1 MTPRLPV
8 PACPDC
14 DLGPDLFSALDR
26 RGFIRSVGTQAA
38 ALATIGTAVPAVA
51 HAAVKPAAT
60 SATKPAENLVREMFA
75 TLTADQKKAV
85 VLPWDHGVKDGKGT
99 PTRLGMYNAAVNKQ
113 TVIKD
118 AYTKSQ
124 QELLDRIFR
133 SIAAGDD
140 GYMRLSR
147 GGNFDNSG
155 AFENIG
161 AAIFGEPTDGKP
173 FSLVFAGHH
182 LTVRCDGNSEPGAAF
197 GGPMYNGHSPNGYS
211 NRNVFNYQTK
221 SVQAVFEAL
230 DPKQRKAA
238 LVKGSPGEQAGSVQ
252 FRKKG
257 EAHPGI
263 SVGVLSRDQRALVE
277 QVMRTLISP
286 FRAEDADE
294 VMAIVK
300 QNGGPEAIHL
310 AFYEDAKMEDGQ
322 PWHFW
327 RLEGPGFVWNFRV
340 LPHVHTFVN
349 IRGKA

>member
-1 MTPRLPV
+1 MTPRDHNPT
-8 PACPDC
+8 CPEC
-14 DLGPDLFSALDR
+14 DLGPDLLPALDR
-26 RGFIRSVGTQAA
+26 RHFIRVLGTQAA
-38 ALATIGTAVPAVA
+38 ALAVA
-51 HAAVKPAAT
+51 GSAGATVARAADKPA
-60 SATKPAENLVREMFA
+60 ATKPAESLIRELFA

-85 VLPWDHGVKDGKGT
+85 ALPWDHGVKEGKGT

-118 AYTKSQ
+118 AYTKPQ

-133 SIAAGDD
+133 AICSGED
-140 GYMRLSR
+140 GYRRLSR

-197 GGPMYNGHSPNGYS
+197 GGPMYYGHSPNGYS
-211 NRNVFNYQTK
+211 NRNVFHYQTK
-221 SVQAVFEAL
+221 SVQEVFDAL
-230 DPKQRKAA
+230 SEKQRKAA
-238 LVKGSPGEQAGSVQ
+238 VVKGSPGEQAPSVQ
-252 FRKKG
+252 FRKTG
-257 EAHPGI
+257 EPHPGV
-263 SVGVLSRDQRALVE
+263 SVGELTRDQRELVE
-277 QVMRTLISP
+277 KVMRTLVSP

-310 AFYEDAKMEDGQ
+310 AFYEDTKMEDGQ